1 SGLMKMNI
9 RILIVSFLAV
19 FVWVNCSTAPHSK
32 NQVKKLDTYLLIGQ
46 SNMAGR
52 AAFDENCT
60 DTLTN
65 VFLFVGNPDHEWEGA
80 AVPMN
85 KYSTVRKEIAM
96 QKLNMG
102 YSFAKTM
109 HESDPCNHIG
119 LVVIARGGTSID
131 LWMPGQELYN
141 EAVKRAKAAMEYGNL
156 KGILWHQGESDA
168 SKQQY
173 MPKLLELVRSLRT
186 DLGNAELPFVAG
198 QLSKDKSA
206 RKNFNDMIL
215 TLPANLTNAAVV
227 LSDSTST
234 IDSTHFDTRSQY
246 LLGVRYA
253 NKMKKLVSN
262 R

>member
-1 SGLMKMNI
+1 MKMNI

-19 FVWVNCSTAPHSK
+19 FVWVNCSTAQHSK
-32 NQVKKLDTYLLIGQ
+32 NQVKELDIYLLIGQ

-65 VFLFVGNPDHEWEGA
+65 VFLFVGNPNHEWEGA
-80 AVPMN
+80 AVPLN
-85 KYSTVRKEIAM
+85 KYSTVRKEIDM

-109 HESDPCNHIG
+109 HEFDPDKPIG
-119 LVVIARGGTSID
+119 LVVNARGGTSID

-141 EAVKRAKAAMEYGNL
+141 EAVKRAKAAMKYGEL

-168 SKQQY
+168 LKYELY
-173 MPKLLELVRSLRT
+173 MPKLLELVRSLRN

-198 QLSKDKSA
+198 QLSMDRPA

-215 TLPANLTNAAVV
+215 TLPANLANTAVV

-234 IDSTHFDTRSQY
+234 IDNTHFDTQSQY

-253 NKMKKLVSN
+253 NKMKKLLSN